1 MQIVKTVLEVIL
13 LAILSAPEGKSVCIN
28 GIVCRVADQAI
39 IRNILVVVEFMND
52 GLVELPQIVSVCTFI
67 CMSEI
72 HTSIGRESNAVA
84 VVGPNDWYEVKRLR
98 YSRFQCNRGSGLV
111 EEEGLAVCEDD
122 IRWRGH
128 PH

>member
-13 LAILSAPEGKSVCIN
+13 LAVLGAPEGKFVCID

-39 IRNILVVVEFMND
+39 VRNILVVVEFMND

-84 VVGPNDWYEVKRLR
+84 VVGPKGRDMLM
-98 YSRFQCNRGSGLV
+98 
-111 EEEGLAVCEDD
+111 
-122 IRWRGH
+122 
-128 PH
+128 